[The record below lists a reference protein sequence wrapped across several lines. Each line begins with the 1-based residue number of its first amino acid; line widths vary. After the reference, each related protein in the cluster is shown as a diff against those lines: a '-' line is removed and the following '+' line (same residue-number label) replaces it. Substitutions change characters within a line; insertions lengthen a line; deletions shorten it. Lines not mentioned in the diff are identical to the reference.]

1 MSNFTEYFVDP
12 VFWYNNRQ
20 VEFTPKHF
28 IFAKTQLSYESL
40 LWVIN
45 KLKGRYSI
53 ETTLDNSNK
62 DILSIIPSTYASF
75 GTIAFEDPK
84 EAVLFELTW
93 S

>member
-1 MSNFTEYFVDP
+1 MSNLTQYNIDP
-12 VFWYNNRQ
+12 VFWHSTRQ
-20 VEFTPKHF
+20 VEFTPTHF

-53 ETTLDNSNK
+53 ETTLDNSSI
-62 DILSIIPSTYASF
+62 DVLSTIPSTYSSF
-75 GTIAFEDPK
+75 GNIAFEDPK
-84 EAVLFELTW
+84 EAILFELTW